1 MMSRQ
6 SQILC
11 RDRITNRGPSPIPQS
26 SSVLQQVQVT
36 PPAPT
41 AGSSHGNTTPRPTTP
56 RPITLAQR
64 SSLSRLVEQQAE
76 LKKSNERI
84 ERALVELSSRATQSS
99 EVSVRKKLPKELS
112 VCDSCSVHVS
122 LL

>member
-1 MMSRQ
+1 MSRQ
-6 SQILC
+6 SQILR

-41 AGSSHGNTTPRPTTP
+41 AGPSHGNTTPRPTTP
-56 RPITLAQR
+56 RPITPAQR

-84 ERALVELSSRATQSS
+84 ERALVELSSRAAQSS